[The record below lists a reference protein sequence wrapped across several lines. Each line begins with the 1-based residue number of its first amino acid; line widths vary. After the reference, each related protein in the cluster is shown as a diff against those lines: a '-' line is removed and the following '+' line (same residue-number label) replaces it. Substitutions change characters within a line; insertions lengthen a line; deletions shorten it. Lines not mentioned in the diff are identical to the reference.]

1 MAIDPICGMEVDEKT
16 ALSVEYEGQTYYF
29 CSPGCRDKFLS
40 DRGVLPSTPAQ
51 TQAAVGTGIEPGRA
65 KKTLGIKGMHCA
77 ACASSVEKS
86 LGKVE
91 GVSRAAVN
99 FATEKAYVE
108 YDPEKTTPDSLN
120 DAVEKAGYS
129 VIEDQETG
137 GERLDKVTFSLK
149 GMHCASC
156 AATIESSLG
165 SVAGV
170 SKATVNFATEKAYV
184 EYDPEKVTIQSLEKA
199 VRDAGYDVVKEESQS
214 LNLKVIG
221 MDNAHCV
228 STVEAALKGVKGVLS
243 SKLFTNER
251 AVITFDPALT
261 GREAIKKAIKDAG
274 YIPVEET
281 TVDREKEARQRD
293 IKVLKAKFALATFFG
308 IPLLY
313 FAMGHHVG
321 LPIPALSDGSMALLQ
336 FLLTTPIIAVGY
348 QFYTVGI
355 RSVVRNRNANMDTLV
370 ALGTGTAYLY
380 SLAASVLI
388 WSGNV
393 DYGLDDIYFEVAGLL
408 IVFILLGRMLEA
420 VAKGRTSASIRKL
433 LELQPKTALVVLD
446 GMEQEVPVEEVVVGD
461 AIIVKPGGSIPVD
474 GVVVEGSSSVD
485 QSLLTG
491 ESIPVEKGID
501 DDVFG
506 GTINTSGWL
515 KLKATKVGA
524 DTALAHII
532 RLVEEAQGSKAP
544 VQRLA
549 DRVAAY
555 FVPAVLAIGLIT
567 LLAWYLSGSGVVL
580 GLTAFIAVVIIACP
594 CALGLATPTAVIV
607 GTGLGAESGILI
619 RDAETL
625 ERACKVDTVVFDKTG
640 TLTKGR
646 PEVTDIIPISNP
658 HSWDEV
664 LTLAAAAEKRS
675 EHHLSEAIVSK
686 AKESDITIPEV
697 ETFSAIPGKGVEV
710 RYNGTM
716 VLVANRKLITERAID
731 MSPAEGKVAELENEG
746 KTVVLV
752 ATDGLIAG
760 VIGISDTAKDN
771 AADTVSWL
779 KQRGRNVIMI
789 TGDNRHS
796 AENIA
801 HRLGIANVLAEVL
814 PEDKAAE
821 IKRLQEQGH
830 TVAMVGDGIND
841 APALVQADVGIA
853 IGSGTDV
860 AIESGGVVL
869 VKNDLR
875 DVARTFD
882 LSCYTMRKIKQNL
895 FWAFFYNSVGIPI
908 AAGILYPF
916 TGFLLNPIIAG
927 IAMAFSSVSVVS
939 NSLSMRRYRPQ
950 KMLPE
955 KEG

>member
-1 MAIDPICGMEVDEKT
+1 MAIDPICGMEVDENT
-16 ALSVEYEGQTYYF
+16 ALSAEYEGRIYDF
-29 CSPGCRDKFLS
+29 CSPSCRDKFLS
-40 DRGVLPSTPAQ
+40 DKGRLPSSPAE
-51 TQAAVGTGIEPGRA
+51 TQAADETGAEPDRA

-77 ACASSVEKS
+77 ACAASIEKS
-86 LGKVE
+86 LAKVE
-91 GVSRAAVN
+91 GVSRANVN

-108 YDPEKTTPDSLN
+108 YDPEKTSAGSLN
-120 DAVEKAGYS
+120 EAVEKAGYG
-129 VIEDQETG
+129 VTEEQEIG
-137 GERLDKVTFSLK
+137 GPRLDKVTFSLI

-156 AATIESSLG
+156 AAAIEGSLNG
-165 SVAGV
+165 LVGV

-184 EYDPEKVTIQSLEKA
+184 EYDPEQVTMQSLEQA

-214 LNLKVIG
+214 LTLKVIG

-228 STVEAALKGVKGVLS
+228 GTVDAALKGVKGVLS
-243 SKLFTNER
+243 SQLFTNER
-251 AVITFDPALT
+251 AVISYDPALT

-293 IKVLKAKFALATFFG
+293 IRVLKTKFALAAFFG

-321 LPIPALSDGSMALLQ
+321 LPIPSLSDGKMALLQ
-336 FLLTTPIIAVGY
+336 LLLTTPIIAVGY

-380 SLAASVLI
+380 SLATSILI

-393 DYGLDDIYFEVAGLL
+393 SYGLDDIYFEVAGLL

-433 LELQPKTALVVLD
+433 LELQPKTALVVRD
-446 GMEQEVPVEEVVVGD
+446 DVEQEIPVEEVVVGD
-461 AIIVKPGGSIPVD
+461 EIVVKPGGSIPVD
-474 GVVVEGSSSVD
+474 GVVMEGSSSVD
-485 QSLLTG
+485 QSILTG

-506 GTINTSGWL
+506 GTLNTSGWL
-515 KLKATKVGA
+515 KFKATKVGA
-524 DTALAHII
+524 DTALAQII

-555 FVPAVLAIGLIT
+555 FVPGVLAIGLMT
-567 LLAWYLSGSGVVL
+567 LLAWYLSGSGIVL
-580 GLTAFIAVVIIACP
+580 GVTAFIAVIIIACP

-607 GTGLGAESGILI
+607 GTGLGAENGILI

-658 HSWDEV
+658 RSSDNV

-675 EHHLSEAIVSK
+675 EHHLSKAIVSR
-686 AKESDITIPEV
+686 AEESRIPIPEV
-697 ETFSAIPGKGVEV
+697 ETFSAIPGKGVEAG
-710 RYNGTM
+710 YNGTA
-716 VLVANRKLITERAID
+716 VLVANRKLIEERGID
-731 MSPAEGKVAELENEG
+731 MSPAEGRVTELEGEG

-752 ATDGLIAG
+752 ATDEVIAG
-760 VIGISDTAKDN
+760 VIGISDTAKDF
-771 AADTVSWL
+771 AADTVLWL
-779 KQRGRNVIMI
+779 KQQGRKVIMI
-789 TGDNRHS
+789 TGDNRRS
-796 AENIA
+796 AENVA
-801 HRLGIANVLAEVL
+801 HTLGIERVLAEVL

-841 APALVQADVGIA
+841 APALVQSDVGIA

-860 AIESGGVVL
+860 AIESGGIVL
-869 VKNDLR
+869 VKDDLR

-895 FWAFFYNSVGIPI
+895 FWAFFYNSIGIPI
-908 AAGILYPF
+908 AAGIMYPF

-939 NSLSMRRYRPQ
+939 NSLSMRRYKPQ
-950 KMLPE
+950 KMFQE